1 MTCETQRRRFPSCE
15 AIERPFHMSSGS
27 MKMSW
32 FQRMWKTDSLILTQK
47 NYATRTHI
55 VSKTAKQSNSYSP
68 YRSTDST
75 LKLWNVRT
83 NECVRTYTGHINEKN
98 FVGLSSNS
106 DWISCGSE
114 NNAVYTYYKSFRSP
128 LACVKFGGFDPL
140 TVSL

>member
-1 MTCETQRRRFPSCE
+1 MFTLFFFGIFFFLSQ
-15 AIERPFHMSSGS
+15 
-27 MKMSW
+27 
-32 FQRMWKTDSLILTQK
+32 
-47 NYATRTHI
+47 
-55 VSKTAKQSNSYSP
+55 

-75 LKLWNVRT
+75 LKLWNIRDG
-83 NECVRTYTGHINEKN
+83 ECVRTYTGHVNEKN

-140 TVSL
+140 TVSLITFTGFIIQDALVSIFYLLRRATARRKMIQANSSARYAGNEIQTHY